1 MTDFSGVHDICHALY
16 LNLQLVRRRIENYNK
31 YKTKI
36 QYINGDT
43 HIQYINILKKESTPI
58 CKHDMYSCYNLNC
71 NTDKYILF
79 QSDIMNEREIVKDL
93 NKFCNNKEFSSIR

>member
-36 QYINGDT
+36 QYHNNST
-43 HIQYINILKKESTPI
+43 HIQYIEILKKQNTPT
-58 CKHDMYSCYNLNC
+58 CLNDMYNCYNLNC
-71 NTDKYILF
+71 NVDRSILF
-79 QSDIMNEREIVKDL
+79 QSDIINEREIVKDL
-93 NKFCNNKEFSSIR
+93 NKFCNHEEFSSKR